1 MFTFLLLTSVVA
13 VWRDIGHSQLTLAT
27 VWNITNTVILGVFV
41 VAGLREH
48 RRLLHPSPD
57 VAPTSRQ
64 ATARTRATVS
74 ARTAVARPPA
84 PAPSRRSPPRP
95 GAVVRQRLARLAH
108 LELWSPL
115 MTWSNRFRLYGG
127 LILVIA
133 LVAGLTL
140 VFNQRRSQALSLT
153 AHVVAD
159 QVTVGAQFGGVVVD
173 QKVTAGDGRRQ
184 G

>member
-1 MFTFLLLTSVVA
+1 M
-13 VWRDIGHSQLTLAT
+13 WRDIGHSQLTLAT
-27 VWNITNTVILGVFV
+27 AWNITNTVILGVFV

-48 RRLLHPSPD
+48 QRLLHPSPD

-74 ARTAVARPPA
+74 ARTAVARPSA
-84 PAPSRRSPPRP
+84 PAPEPALSAPAP
-95 GAVVRQRLARLAH
+95 GAVVRAPARRLAH

-133 LVAGLTL
+133 A
-140 VFNQRRSQALSLT
+140 RR
-153 AHVVAD
+153 
-159 QVTVGAQFGGVVVD
+159 
-173 QKVTAGDGRRQ
+173 RR
-184 G
+184 